1 MPPGPITWAGLP
13 QRALGRC
20 PASNA
25 GDRPTWGRP
34 HTADVG
40 NTGSEQWL
48 TFGERLRPKGCAC
61 AGLLAY
67 SSWNKTQDGGG
78 GGERLGNAADI
89 SVHRPSVLHVAS
101 APHTSPHLMRRAS
114 KPTSLT
120 RRGGWGAKG
129 ESELF
134 PLQTG
139 RGDSLQSH
147 LRSRAAPSAVAT
159 GPALLP
165 SGNHPA
171 AQATPLFKERN
182 RNWQFAFLNSVG
194 REDN

>member
-1 MPPGPITWAGLP
+1 MPSQ
-13 QRALGRC
+13 QRRG
-20 PASNA
+20 
-25 GDRPTWGRP
+25 PTWGRP
-34 HTADVG
+34 HTADVD

-48 TFGERLRPKGCAC
+48 AFGEHLRPEGCAC

-67 SSWNKTQDGGG
+67 SSWNKTQDGV
-78 GGERLGNAADI
+78 GGEGERSGNAADI
-89 SVHRPSVLHVAS
+89 SVHRPGVSRVAS
-101 APHTSPHLMRRAS
+101 TPHTSPHLMRRAS
-114 KPTSLT
+114 KPASPTL
-120 RRGGWGAKG
+120 RGGWGAKG
-129 ESELF
+129 ESKLF

-139 RGDSLQSH
+139 RGDRSQSH

-159 GPALLP
+159 GPALLS

-182 RNWQFAFLNSVG
+182 RNWQFAFLSSVG